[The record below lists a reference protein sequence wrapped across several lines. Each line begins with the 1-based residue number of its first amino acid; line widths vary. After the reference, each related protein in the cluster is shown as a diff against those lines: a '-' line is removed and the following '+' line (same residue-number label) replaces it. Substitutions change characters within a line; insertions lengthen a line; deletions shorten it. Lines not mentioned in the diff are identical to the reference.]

1 MDQVSGKKR
10 NSNNVIHLVPLDSSV
25 ELLGE
30 NSEPNSLGFKI
41 TTHWNDQSVTVARYM
56 SYERPFAEKDFNE
69 LLADPEVVQVNKT
82 EVLDSILKEEMSQ
95 TP

>member
-1 MDQVSGKKR
+1 MGQVSSKKD
-10 NSNNVIHLVPLDSSV
+10 NSNNVIRLVPLDSSV
-25 ELLGE
+25 ELTSGE
-30 NSEPNSLGFKI
+30 NSEPDSLGFKI

-95 TP
+95 